1 MITGENCSIHMKLMP
16 CSLIIWKIVS
26 RKSSQFWLSP
36 KKLNFDE
43 NIYQKLN
50 TVEFFAYQHQNLE
63 IFTDLSK
70 RELG

>member
-16 CSLIIWKIVS
+16 CSLTILKIVS
-26 RKSSQFWLSP
+26 RKSSKIWPSP

-50 TVEFFAYQHQNLE
+50 TVEIFAYQH
-63 IFTDLSK
+63 
-70 RELG
+70 